1 MTYRTELLPQ
11 GWVVVKDGGKIG
23 PCVLTDTLPASVA
36 CEIVDLLKGRYR
48 DVTHARSLALA
59 LRIDPTLP
67 IPPYLSSLLVEASR
81 LLSANP

>member
-11 GWVVVKDGGKIG
+11 GWVVVKDGKAGI
-23 PCVLTDTLPASVA
+23 CVLTDTLPASVA

-81 LLSANP
+81 LLSAQP

>member
-11 GWVVVKDGGKIG
+11 GWVVVKDGGKVG
-23 PCVLTDTLPASVA
+23 PAVLTDYLPASVA

-59 LRIDPTLP
+59 IKIEPALP
-67 IPPYLSSLLVEASR
+67 IPPYLSSLLVEAAR
-81 LLSANP
+81 VSATQ